1 MPTVDYLFFL
11 MDLGAPLWR
20 QKLAARAI
28 LGKLLIRS
36 QEPDTLGLVALR
48 ESI

>member
-11 MDLGAPLWR
+11 MDIGAPLWR
-20 QKLAARAI
+20 QKLAARGVMA
-28 LGKLLIRS
+28 KLLVRL
-36 QEPDTLGLVALR
+36 PDECMGIAALR